1 MSDVKQVQIVEDIL
15 SANDHLAI
23 ENRRILDENDVFGV
37 NIMSSP
43 GSGKTSTIV
52 ATQERLK
59 DRLRLSMVD
68 GDIATTIDAD
78 RAADAGMQAIQ
89 VNTGGT
95 CHLDAVMLS
104 GALRSLKLDETDLMI
119 VENVGNL
126 ICPSNFKLGTHISVL
141 IASIPEG
148 ADKPYKYPPMY
159 RGVNALIINKIDLMP
174 YIDFD
179 MDYFIKGVEMLNPG
193 LKSFPISCKTGEGID
208 EWTEWLYQQVTNREK

>member
-1 MSDVKQVQIVEDIL
+1 MGDTKQVQIVEEIL
-15 SANDHLAI
+15 SANDHLAV
-23 ENRRILDENDVFGV
+23 ENRRMLDEKNVFGI

-68 GDIATTIDAD
+68 GDIDTTIDAD
-78 RAADAGMQAIQ
+78 RAAAAGMQAIQ
-89 VNTGGT
+89 INTGGT

-104 GALRSLKLDETDLMI
+104 GALRTMDLDATDLMI

-148 ADKPYKYPPMY
+148 ADKPYKYPTMY

-193 LKSFPISCKTGEGID
+193 VKSFPISCKTGEGLD
-208 EWTEWLYQQVTNREK
+208 EWAEWLYQQATNRG